1 MKTIFMR
8 LEVAGLSR
16 MADFMAALVE
26 VIDGLAEEITTGD
39 DGEDLPDVSMKLFYR
54 LGERG
59 EWQRRRLLRKEKKKS
74 KEQLARVLE
83 SKETL

>member
-8 LEVAGLSR
+8 LEVTGLSR

-59 EWQRRRLLRKEKKKS
+59 EWQRRRLLRKEKKK
-74 KEQLARVLE
+74 
-83 SKETL
+83 